1 LVADPAEE
9 IRHPLQSIGFSPNHD
24 SEPGSLLLLLLYK
37 DPAPLLSLE
46 LTASPLASSSG
57 RTGASRETLN
67 SGYCSKEGGERVYCL
82 GITRLL
88 LGCYIDAG
96 PTPKDFI
103 ALLLLFYLCIIWV
116 ILLGG
121 FLTSRLLLR
130 NYKVCSDAT

>member
-1 LVADPAEE
+1 MNGAAK
-9 IRHPLQSIGFSPNHD
+9 RAYGSSIDG
-24 SEPGSLLLLLLYK
+24 
-37 DPAPLLSLE
+37 
-46 LTASPLASSSG
+46 
-57 RTGASRETLN
+57 
-67 SGYCSKEGGERVYCL
+67 
-82 GITRLL
+82 
-88 LGCYIDAG
+88 G